1 MPRYSGY
8 RSCGSLLIVLIAVT
22 AGSVSGQSVARDS
35 VQETPDSLVGRIYRE
50 VTFSPG
56 TRPDWGRV
64 RAMFHPDAVIVLR
77 ATRDSMAVMSVEGFV
92 KDFVDFIDRAHADST
107 GFGEKV
113 LRMKPM
119 VFGDI
124 ATVLVLYEAHI
135 PGSPRPP
142 QQGVDSFHLV
152 RKEGRWWI
160 VSIVNEIITRT
171 RAIPTEL
178 QN

>member
-1 MPRYSGY
+1 
-8 RSCGSLLIVLIAVT
+8 
-22 AGSVSGQSVARDS
+22 
-35 VQETPDSLVGRIYRE
+35 
-50 VTFSPG
+50 
-56 TRPDWGRV
+56 
-64 RAMFHPDAVIVLR
+64 MFHPDAVIVLR
-77 ATRDSMAVMSVEGFV
+77 ATRDSMAIMSVDGFV
-92 KDFVDFIDRAHADST
+92 KDFVDFIDRAHADSS

-142 QQGVDSFHLV
+142 QQGVDSFHCV
-152 RKEGRWWI
+152 KKNGRWWI
-160 VSIVNEIITRT
+160 VSVVNEISTRT
-171 RAIPTEL
+171 RAIPAEL